1 MNVLPFDDYCNA
13 FISQI
18 INISHRKYC
27 IGFVQQRGL
36 EIIGQWIIDYSISK
50 DGGLQRYEY
59 NLKTKEL
66 KLRKKDKDH
75 SDFTSLPIPYI
86 QSNSIIHISNHDMRC
101 GGVSLNNA
109 LFGHACVVN
118 ESNELTYLGV
128 VIDDKKECF
137 GIEFYPSLGIV
148 EYIGCY
154 SNNER
159 HGFGMLYNCKGELV
173 YEGDYWF
180 GSTKGELV
188 NEVTVKRIENDNN
201 LVHSLIRKLVIVEGC
216 GNEILDG
223 LELYGYDN
231 LESVKIEKNSFM
243 NIAFLRISD
252 NDVLNSIVIEGDD
265 CGYGAFNNVKSVVIE
280 SDMIYD

>member
-1 MNVLPFDDYCNA
+1 MT
-13 FISQI
+13 S
-18 INISHRKYC
+18 
-27 IGFVQQRGL
+27 
-36 EIIGQWIIDYSISK
+36 IDYEQSYISRLIQINYRNCFIGLFQRKGLTVNGEWITSI
-50 DGGLQRYEY
+50 LINEVCQYRYIQY
-59 NLKTKEL
+59 NIITKEL
-66 KLRKKDKDH
+66 KMSKKGDKGFDY
-75 SDFTSLPIPYI
+75 TSISSSNTE
-86 QSNSIIHISNHDMRC
+86 SNSIMDISNNGLRWEGSSLKNVPFGYGSLYNNDNKLIYR
-101 GGVSLNNA
+101 GVMIGN
-109 LFGHACVVN
+109 
-118 ESNELTYLGV
+118 
-128 VIDDKKECF
+128 KRECF
-137 GIEFYPSLGIV
+137 GIEFYPGIGKI

-159 HGFGMLYNCKGELV
+159 HVFGMLYDRKGELV

-223 LELYGYDN
+223 LELRGYDN
-231 LESVKIEKNSFM
+231 LESVKIKKNSFI
-243 NIAFLRISD
+243 NISFLRISD